1 MKRVYLTFDMDWA
14 DDDVLKYFYD
24 EMFKPN
30 IQEGTLNVTN
40 PSKVLDEIR
49 EDGYLELGIHPNFN
63 TLLCNECKEGSLET
77 VVRDLKEIVPEAV
90 SARSHSLVTGSRINK
105 CLYENGIKYVSNYL
119 YQPSVDMSVRCFKDY
134 SRVIQIPFF
143 FEDDMY
149 LMQKTRPSISDYLEK
164 YDAPL
169 VFNFHPIHLF
179 LNSEDLSRYERSKK
193 FYHQYSQLKEN
204 RNTTVYG
211 IADFFR
217 DLVAYA
223 REKGYHFSK
232 MKDGLWE

>member
-24 EMFKPN
+24 EIYMPN
-30 IQEGTLNVTN
+30 IQAGTLNVTN
-40 PSKVLDEIR
+40 PSN
-49 EDGYLELGIHPNFN
+49 LELGIHPNFN
-63 TLLCNECKEGSLET
+63 TLLCNECKEGNFET

-119 YQPSVDMSVRCFKDY
+119 YQPSADMSVRCFKDY
-134 SRVIQIPFF
+134 SGVIQIPFF

-164 YDAPL
+164 YDAPPDPS
-169 VFNFHPIHLF
+169 VFKFGG
-179 LNSEDLSRYERSKK
+179 SE
-193 FYHQYSQLKEN
+193 Q
-204 RNTTVYG
+204 V
-211 IADFFR
+211 
-217 DLVAYA
+217 
-223 REKGYHFSK
+223 
-232 MKDGLWE
+232 